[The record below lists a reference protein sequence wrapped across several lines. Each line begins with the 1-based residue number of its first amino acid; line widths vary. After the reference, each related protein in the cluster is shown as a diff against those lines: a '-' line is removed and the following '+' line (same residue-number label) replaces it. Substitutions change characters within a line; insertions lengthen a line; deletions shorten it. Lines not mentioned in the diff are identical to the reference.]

1 MHYSQTQSSDLS
13 FQTTH
18 NLKSLSNIHK
28 ATFKRSSKRSLTIQP
43 TIDSDINFKR
53 FKYYLQKRKS
63 EPLPNDLSTLRTY
76 LDNEYSNEDEHK
88 TSEYFIITTIDEL
101 ILTLFVIFTIGS
113 GIIYYE
119 TFTCRDNECIINKEL
134 TTKAI
139 NISLL
144 FVSIGA
150 LLFIISL
157 IPKYIHRYKLYLS
170 AQYIS
175 YKESICTKHFIP
187 SFIIEFVLALI
198 HPNLLFKDKVCLLSK
213 TWNRVNVKYNVND
226 LLLVLMLIRMFYII
240 KVVLILTDYYSAR
253 ADRICKMM
261 GMRLNMF
268 FTLKCVL
275 LKYTGYVL
283 FFTTFLFGF
292 VLAYMMKVIEGPV
305 ALIVIDDDH
314 RRVNNSYLDYGNCF
328 WNVFITMTTVGFG
341 DYYPISLLGRIV
353 CMVSALF
360 GNVLVSMNINYLQ
373 RKTEISS
380 DEQNAFSFIQRME
393 EREVMQCIAATYF
406 KANFT
411 YFVNKKKMLRQRQ
424 RQMVGE
430 EDKVE
435 LVKLARMKFEKRKQ
449 FKKCLQ

>member
-1 MHYSQTQSSDLS
+1 MHCSQTQSSDLS
-13 FQTTH
+13 FQTNH

-28 ATFKRSSKRSLTIQP
+28 TNFVRTNKRSLTIQH
-43 TIDSDINFKR
+43 TIESDINFKR

-76 LDNEYSNEDEHK
+76 LDIEYSNEDEHK
-88 TSEYFIITTIDEL
+88 TSEYFVIITIDEL
-101 ILTLFVIFTIGS
+101 ILSLFVIFSVGS

-119 TFTCRDNECIINKEL
+119 TCTCREQCSMNKEL

-144 FVSIGA
+144 FVSVGA
-150 LLFIISL
+150 CLFIVSL

-175 YKESICTKHFIP
+175 YKESICTRHFVS
-187 SFIIEFVLALI
+187 SFIIEFILALI
-198 HPNLLFKDKVCLLSK
+198 HPNLLLKDKQCSMSK

-240 KVVLILTDYYSAR
+240 KVALILTDYSAR

-261 GMRLNMF
+261 GMRLNLF
-268 FTLKCVL
+268 LTLKCVL

-305 ALIVIDDDH
+305 AFVIDYH
-314 RRVNNSYLDYGNCF
+314 RRINNSYLDYGNCF

-341 DYYPISLLGRIV
+341 DYYPISLLGRII
-353 CMVSALF
+353 CMISALF

-393 EREVMQCIAATYF
+393 EREVMQCIAAAYF
-406 KANFT
+406 RANFT
-411 YFVNKKKMLRQRQ
+411 YFVNKKKLLRQRQ
-424 RQMVGE
+424 KVE
-430 EDKVE
+430 EQDKVE
-435 LVKLARMKFEKRKQ
+435 LVKLAKMKFEKRKHFQ
-449 FKKCLQ
+449 KCLQ